1 MFGKTYM
8 GFDKKNNRQV
18 VIKKMANSAGLRLNL
33 LNTFASPYTLKYYD
47 SVLYNNELWVRF
59 VVHL

>member
-33 LNTFASPYTLKYYD
+33 QKTGASLYTLKYSD
-47 SVLYNNELWVRF
+47 SGLYNNELWVRF
-59 VVHL
+59 AVHL

>member
-8 GFDKKNNRQV
+8 GFDEKNNRQV

-33 LNTFASPYTLKYYD
+33 QKTVATPYTLKYYD
-47 SVLYNNELWVRF
+47 SVLFNNELWVA
-59 VVHL
+59 VNVHL

>member
-8 GFDKKNNRQV
+8 GFDEKNNRQV

-33 LNTFASPYTLKYYD
+33 QKTVATPYTLEYYD
-47 SVLYNNELWVRF
+47 SVLFNNELWVA
-59 VVHL
+59 VNVHL

>member
-8 GFDKKNNRQV
+8 GFDKRNNRQV

-33 LNTFASPYTLKYYD
+33 LNAFSSPYTLKYYD
-47 SVLYNNELWVRF
+47 HVLYNNELWVA
-59 VVHL
+59 VNVHL

>member
-18 VIKKMANSAGLRLNL
+18 VIKKMANSVGLRLNL
-33 LNTFASPYTLKYYD
+33 QKTVASPYTLKYYD

>member
-18 VIKKMANSAGLRLNL
+18 VIKKMVNSAGLKLNL
-33 LNTFASPYTLKYYD
+33 LKTLASPYTLKYYD
-47 SVLYNNELWVRF
+47 HVLYNNELWVA
-59 VVHL
+59 VNVHL

>member
-33 LNTFASPYTLKYYD
+33 QKTVATPYTLKYYD
-47 SVLYNNELWVRF
+47 SVLFNNELWVA
-59 VVHL
+59 VNVHL